1 MQFLGN
7 ICGATTKV
15 FAQPRS
21 TADMQRLAHSIS
33 SSVRIKV
40 PSTLRCQIQ
49 SAIGCVSLVEKRVLN
64 AGIGWRQSVRRRE
77 FITLL
82 CGAALIGPSTAIAQT
97 RKVYRLGTLT
107 AGPPMSPDSGDG
119 AVHIGA
125 LTQRGYTLGQ
135 NLTYEARGAAGKLS
149 QMPQE
154 MQELRKANVDVVVTV
169 SYPAAVIAKSSG
181 IPTVIATGSG
191 DPVAAGLVASL
202 ARPGGNVTGLSDVA
216 TTLSTKRLSLLKELL
231 PQLRRVAMLWNKGD
245 RGMSLRY
252 EASAVAAR
260 ELGVIVQPLGV
271 SEPDD
276 FIGAFDTMNREPP
289 DAILMVSDSL
299 TLLNRRR
306 VFEYAAERR
315 LPAIYETDSLTRE
328 GGLMSYGPDRREIF
342 ERSAALVDRI
352 FKGTKPADLPVE
364 QPTRFLFALNL
375 KTANAM
381 GLNVPNTLLA
391 LADEVVE

>member
-1 MQFLGN
+1 M
-7 ICGATTKV
+7 
-15 FAQPRS
+15 
-21 TADMQRLAHSIS
+21 
-33 SSVRIKV
+33 
-40 PSTLRCQIQ
+40 
-49 SAIGCVSLVEKRVLN
+49 KRR
-64 AGIGWRQSVRRRE
+64 A

-82 CGAALIGPSTAIAQT
+82 GGAAAAWPLAARAQQPERMRRVGVLISYPEAQSEF
-97 RKVYRLGTLT
+97 
-107 AGPPMSPDSGDG
+107 ASFMD
-119 AVHIGA
+119 
-125 LTQRGYTLGQ
+125 
-135 NLTYEARGAAGKLS
+135 
-149 QMPQE
+149 
-154 MQELRKANVDVVVTV
+154 ELRKLGWVDGRNLRIDTRW
-169 SYPAAVIAKSSG
+169 G
-181 IPTVIATGSG
+181 IPADPDSMHRFARELVALQPDLILSHSTPTTAALLQETRIIPIVFATVADPVGSG
-191 DPVAAGLVASL
+191 FVASL

-216 TTLSTKRLSLLKELL
+216 TTLSTKRLSLLKEML

-276 FIGAFDTMNREPP
+276 FIGAFDTMDRERP

-342 ERSAALVDRI
+342 ERSAALADRI
-352 FKGTKPADLPVE
+352 FKGAKPADLPVE
-364 QPTRFLFALNL
+364 QPTRFLFVLNL
-375 KTANAM
+375 KTAKAM

>member
-1 MQFLGN
+1 MRSRSR
-7 ICGATTKV
+7 
-15 FAQPRS
+15 PRS
-21 TADMQRLAHSIS
+21 RSRSATRRAPSDVLVLSRSVFSMRDRMEAISAAARIHHTSCRLCPHWTAD
-33 SSVRIKV
+33 
-40 PSTLRCQIQ
+40 
-49 SAIGCVSLVEKRVLN
+49 G
-64 AGIGWRQSVRRRE
+64 
-77 FITLL
+77 
-82 CGAALIGPSTAIAQT
+82 
-97 RKVYRLGTLT
+97 
-107 AGPPMSPDSGDG
+107 
-119 AVHIGA
+119 
-125 LTQRGYTLGQ
+125 
-135 NLTYEARGAAGKLS
+135 
-149 QMPQE
+149 
-154 MQELRKANVDVVVTV
+154 
-169 SYPAAVIAKSSG
+169 YPAALIAKSSG

-191 DPVAAGLVASL
+191 DPVASGLVASL

-260 ELGVIVQPLGV
+260 ELGVTVQPLGV

-276 FIGAFDTMNREPP
+276 FIEAFETMDRERP

-299 TLLNRRR
+299 TLLNRRH

-352 FKGTKPADLPVE
+352 FKGAKPADLPVE
-364 QPTRFLFALNL
+364 QPTRFLFVLNL
-375 KTANAM
+375 KTAKAM

>member
-1 MQFLGN
+1 MQ
-7 ICGATTKV
+7 
-15 FAQPRS
+15 
-21 TADMQRLAHSIS
+21 
-33 SSVRIKV
+33 
-40 PSTLRCQIQ
+40 
-49 SAIGCVSLVEKRVLN
+49 
-64 AGIGWRQSVRRRE
+64 RRE

-82 CGAALIGPSTAIAQT
+82 AGAALIGPPTAIAQT
-97 RKVYRLGTLT
+97 PKVYRLGTLT
-107 AGPPMSPDSGDG
+107 AGPPMGPASGDA
-119 AVHIGA
+119 AVLIGA

-149 QMPQE
+149 QMPQQ
-154 MQELRKANVDVVVTV
+154 MQELKTANVDVVVTV
-169 SYPAAVIAKSSG
+169 SYPAALIAKSSG

-202 ARPGGNVTGLSDVA
+202 VRPGGNVTGLSDVA

-276 FIGAFDTMNREPP
+276 FIEAFDTMNRERP

-328 GGLMSYGPDRREIF
+328 GGLMSYGPDRHEIF

-352 FKGTKPADLPVE
+352 FKGAKPADLPVE
-364 QPTRFLFALNL
+364 QPTRFLFVLNL
-375 KTANAM
+375 KTAKAL
-381 GLNVPNTLLA
+381 GLTVPDKLLA
-391 LADEVVE
+391 TADEVIE

>member
-1 MQFLGN
+1 
-7 ICGATTKV
+7 
-15 FAQPRS
+15 
-21 TADMQRLAHSIS
+21 
-33 SSVRIKV
+33 
-40 PSTLRCQIQ
+40 
-49 SAIGCVSLVEKRVLN
+49 
-64 AGIGWRQSVRRRE
+64 
-77 FITLL
+77 
-82 CGAALIGPSTAIAQT
+82 
-97 RKVYRLGTLT
+97 
-107 AGPPMSPDSGDG
+107 
-119 AVHIGA
+119 
-125 LTQRGYTLGQ
+125 
-135 NLTYEARGAAGKLS
+135 
-149 QMPQE
+149 MPKQ
-154 MQELRKANVDVVVTV
+154 MQELKTANVDVVVTV
-169 SYPAAVIAKSSG
+169 SYPAALIAKSSG
-181 IPTVIATGSG
+181 IATVIATGSG

-202 ARPGGNVTGLSDVA
+202 ARPGGIVTGLSDVA

-231 PQLRRVAMLWNKGD
+231 PQVRRVAMLWNKGD

-260 ELGVIVQPLGV
+260 ELGVTVQPLGV

-276 FIGAFDTMNREPP
+276 FIEAFETM
-289 DAILMVSDSL
+289 AILMVSDSL

-306 VFEYAAERR
+306 VLEYAADRR

-364 QPTRFLFALNL
+364 QPTRFLFVLNL
-375 KTANAM
+375 KTAKAM